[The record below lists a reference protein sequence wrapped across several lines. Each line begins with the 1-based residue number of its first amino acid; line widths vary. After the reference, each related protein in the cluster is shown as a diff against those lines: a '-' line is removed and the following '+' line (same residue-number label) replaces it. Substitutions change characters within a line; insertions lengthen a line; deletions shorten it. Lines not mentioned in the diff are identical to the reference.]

1 MKPALL
7 FPCFVLMFPTMTH
20 AQHAHSPYAGHQ
32 TREIKALSAEEV
44 EGYLNGEGL
53 GMALPAELNGYPGP
67 RHVLQ
72 SAEELEL
79 GEEQASSVR
88 RIYDSMKSR
97 AVGLGTQ
104 IVQLERRLDREF
116 AEGSIT
122 PAVLESLTDEIARL
136 QGRLRAVHLRAHLE
150 LADVLT
156 ETPTRE
162 ASMRCWLHVGVS
174 VLSLGVASACAQ
186 PTSGLQPGPNAMQS
200 DARTLRR

>member
-7 FPCFVLMFPTMTH
+7 FPCLVLLFPAMAH

-67 RHVLQ
+67 SHVLQ

-79 GEEQASSVR
+79 GEQQDSSVR
-88 RIYDSMKSR
+88 RIYDSMNSR
-97 AVGLGTQ
+97 AVELGTQ

-116 AEGSIT
+116 AERSIT

-156 ETPTRE
+156 EKQREEYDRLRGYAETRKE
-162 ASMRCWLHVGVS
+162 E
-174 VLSLGVASACAQ
+174 
-186 PTSGLQPGPNAMQS
+186 
-200 DARTLRR
+200 